1 MDFYTRYA
9 QICSERGIDPCSQKA
24 AELFGVTRA
33 TISTW
38 NKKGSAP
45 KGETVKMI
53 ADALEVSADYLLG
66 RTDDPTDYTN
76 GDLIASVAGP
86 VLDHFD
92 GDVKKALAFKAA
104 VDADALA
111 EKNQTPKIIKLYNML
126 DDEDRIKVEGVIQGL
141 LLADK
146 YKNQQQN
153 LA

>member
-1 MDFYTRYA
+1 MDFYARYA
-9 QICSERGIDPCSQKA
+9 QTCADKGIDPCSQKA
-24 AELFGVTRA
+24 ADLFGVTRA
-33 TISTW
+33 TISVW
-38 NKKGSAP
+38 NKKGTVP
-45 KGETVKMI
+45 KGDTVKLI

-66 RTDDPTDYTN
+66 RTDDPTDYSDGN
-76 GDLIASVAGP
+76 LIANVAGP

-111 EKNQTPKIIKLYNML
+111 ERNQTPEIVQLYNML
-126 DDEDRIKVEGVIQGL
+126 DNEDRIKVEGVIQGL

-146 YKNQQQN
+146 YKKGQQN

>member
-9 QICSERGIDPCSQKA
+9 RICSERGVDPCSQKA

-45 KGETVKMI
+45 KGETVKVI

-66 RTDDPTDYTN
+66 RTDDPTDYTD

-86 VLDHFD
+86 MLDHFD

-111 EKNQTPKIIKLYNML
+111 EKNQTPKITKLYNML

-146 YKNQQQN
+146 YKKGQQN

>member
-24 AELFGVTRA
+24 AELFSVTRA

-38 NKKGSAP
+38 NKKGTVP
-45 KGETVKMI
+45 KGDTVKLI

-66 RTDDPTDYTN
+66 RTDDPTDYSD

-111 EKNQTPKIIKLYNML
+111 ERNQTPITKLYNML
-126 DDEDRIKVEGVIQGL
+126 DDEDKIKVEGVIQGL

>member
-9 QICSERGIDPCSQKA
+9 QICSEKGIDPCSQKA

-38 NKKGSAP
+38 NKKGTVP
-45 KGETVKMI
+45 KGDTVKLI

-66 RTDDPTDYTN
+66 RTDDPTDYSD

-111 EKNQTPKIIKLYNML
+111 ERNQTPITKLYNML
-126 DDEDRIKVEGVIQGL
+126 DDEDKIKVEGVIQGL